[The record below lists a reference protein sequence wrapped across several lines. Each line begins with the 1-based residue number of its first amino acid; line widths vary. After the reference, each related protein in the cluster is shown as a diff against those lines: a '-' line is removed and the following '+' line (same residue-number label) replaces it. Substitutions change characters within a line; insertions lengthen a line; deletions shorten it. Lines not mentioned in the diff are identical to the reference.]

1 MQLQDFLDKLHQD
14 GSLYVYPRS
23 AEEAEGTCCAIIL
36 AGEEKEKLLAVAGE
50 KADTFAGEEV
60 DGIKLCGLTA
70 ENAKALMALFPYT
83 RPVSH
88 KDHPFTMGLGDRLG
102 LATPGHVR
110 AMEAYAKFGV
120 FPVLAQQSIR
130 ELTLTNRTF
139 EEVIAAAAFGV
150 FQEGYKKGYGAD
162 GDHLKTKE

>member
-88 KDHPFTMGLGDRLG
+88 KDHPFTMGLGDSLG
-102 LATPGHVR
+102 LASPGHVR
-110 AMEAYAKFGV
+110 A
-120 FPVLAQQSIR
+120 
-130 ELTLTNRTF
+130 
-139 EEVIAAAAFGV
+139 
-150 FQEGYKKGYGAD
+150 
-162 GDHLKTKE
+162 

>member
-60 DGIKLCGLTA
+60 DGIKLCGLA
-70 ENAKALMALFPYT
+70 PHAPNPSA
-83 RPVSH
+83 
-88 KDHPFTMGLGDRLG
+88 
-102 LATPGHVR
+102 PG
-110 AMEAYAKFGV
+110 
-120 FPVLAQQSIR
+120 
-130 ELTLTNRTF
+130 
-139 EEVIAAAAFGV
+139 
-150 FQEGYKKGYGAD
+150 
-162 GDHLKTKE
+162 